1 MDRVEL
7 LYAPDESVALGGE
20 IETETGG
27 GNCHRLELQE

>member
-7 LYAPDESVALGGE
+7 LYAPDESVALGRE

-27 GNCHRLELQE
+27 GNAIA